1 MQRFRKWPI
10 EKFAKIPEYIK
21 KRYNLEIV
29 LCGGLIDVEETN
41 GFDKFY
47 EEKYFNLVEKTSL
60 IEIIEIIHNA
70 KIVVSNET
78 FVCCIRC

>member
-1 MQRFRKWPI
+1 M
-10 EKFAKIPEYIK
+10 
-21 KRYNLEIV
+21 